1 MVLLSNL
8 KVLRFS
14 GEDAADFLHNQV
26 SSDVLALSHG
36 ESTFACYCE
45 PKGRV
50 LALML
55 IAKSDD
61 ASSTKDYLAIVS
73 RSLAA
78 TIAIRLKMYVIRA
91 KVSIEVMEDVS
102 VAGLQS
108 DGEFPSSTGQL
119 TKITPPDSDSSYV
132 LTEDSSNLSR
142 SSDEINNWKFSELH
156 KGISWLCPET
166 SAQFLP
172 QMLGFDQIGAVNFRK
187 GCYPGQEIVARIHY
201 LGKVKRHPRLLCT
214 ADKIE
219 PEPMEKLQIQH
230 ENQTYAAVVT
240 DSVRSEHGRTCITV
254 VTRMD
259 PDLIAEKIVYLGQES
274 ELVAD

>member
-8 KVLRFS
+8 KVLHFS
-14 GEDAADFLHNQV
+14 GADTADFLHNQV
-26 SSDVLALSHG
+26 SADVLALSHG

-61 ASSTKDYLAIVS
+61 ASSTNDYLVIVS

-78 TIAIRLKMYVIRA
+78 TIATRLKMYVIRA
-91 KVSIEVMEDVS
+91 KVNIEIMEDVS
-102 VAGLQS
+102 IAGVQS
-108 DGEFPSSTGQL
+108 NGELPSSAEQL
-119 TKITPPDSDSSYV
+119 TTITPPDSNSSYV
-132 LTEDSSNLSR
+132 LTEDSSNLST
-142 SSDEINNWKFSELH
+142 SSDEINKWKLSELQ
-156 KGISWLCPET
+156 KGINWLCPET

-172 QMLGFDQIGAVNFRK
+172 QMLGFDQLGAVNFRK

-214 ADKIE
+214 PDKIR
-219 PEPMEKLQIQH
+219 PEPMEELQIQGGDKFY
-230 ENQTYAAVVT
+230 TAVVT
-240 DSVRSEHGRTCITV
+240 DSVRSEHGRTCILV

-259 PDLIAEKIVYLGQES
+259 PDLIAEKIVYQEQES